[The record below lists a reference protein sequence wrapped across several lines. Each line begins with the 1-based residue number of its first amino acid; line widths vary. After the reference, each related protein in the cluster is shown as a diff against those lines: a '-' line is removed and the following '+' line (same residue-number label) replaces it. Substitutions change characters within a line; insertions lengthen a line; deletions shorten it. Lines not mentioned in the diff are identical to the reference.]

1 MNYYC
6 LIAGL
11 PDIQQE
17 DQKHSLSI
25 PEFRKELE
33 DQLSASDYELIQ
45 WIFADV
51 DNKNLL
57 KLMENKE
64 AVIDGSGNLTVDDW
78 HHLIALIKDVDEPK
92 DAKLQNY
99 IVEFFRFVHS
109 DQNSEEEISLENRL
123 AGMYFNAAL
132 KIKNE
137 FLSNW
142 FEFNLNIQNILTAYT
157 CRKYQ
162 FDVKN
167 HLVGN
172 NEVAK
177 ILKHSNSRDFGLT
190 GVFDQAETLIRIAEE
205 QDLLEREKKIDAL
218 KWNWLEENTFF
229 HYFTVEKIAAYC
241 LKLNILDRW
250 KLLSV
255 EEGATIFR
263 ALLEEM
269 KKDVVF
275 TD

>member
-57 KLMENKE
+57 KLLENKE
-64 AVIDGSGNLTVDDW
+64 AVIDDSGNLTVDDW
-78 HHLIALIKDVDEPK
+78 HRLIALIKDVDEPK